1 MKHIIKSLFKGG
13 LRIVDSGLIAGVV
26 HNYNDDTKTAPKG
39 SIDVKRLVRE
49 LITSTVPYIY
59 IIIELLIKYGVI

>member
-1 MKHIIKSLFKGG
+1 MKHIIKSLGKGI
-13 LRIVDSGLIAGVV
+13 LKVIDSGLLGGVI
-26 HNYNDDTKTAPKG
+26 HNYKEESEIAPKG

>member
-1 MKHIIKSLFKGG
+1 MKNIIQSLGKGI
-13 LRIVDSGLIAGVV
+13 LKVIDSGLLCGVI
-26 HNYNDDTKTAPKG
+26 HNYKEESEIAPKG

-59 IIIELLIKYGVI
+59 IIIDLLFRYKVI

>member
-1 MKHIIKSLFKGG
+1 MKHIIKSLGKGI
-13 LRIVDSGLIAGVV
+13 LKVIDSGLLGGVI
-26 HNYNDDTKTAPKG
+26 HNYKEESEIAPNG